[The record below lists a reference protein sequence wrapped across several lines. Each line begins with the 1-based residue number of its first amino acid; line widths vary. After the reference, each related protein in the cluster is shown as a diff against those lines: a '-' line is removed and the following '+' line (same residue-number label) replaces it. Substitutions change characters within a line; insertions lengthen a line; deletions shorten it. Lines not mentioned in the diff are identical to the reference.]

1 MDASLG
7 ISRRT
12 LLRRGAAVGGLVW
25 TAPVVHTL
33 AAPAAS
39 AGTPVDGLSYVAVL
53 VEYEGKYYR
62 MKYDV
67 DERKF
72 DNGGN
77 FATPSKP
84 PRQLVAPGGAPI
96 ENGPLPGGNGFLAGN
111 QVKFEAPNG
120 SKLVDY
126 MIKHG
131 PCAVGP
137 QGGQPSTGTTGP
149 WTFSPLASPPVC

>member
-53 VEYEGKYYR
+53 VECEGKYYR
-62 MKYDV
+62 MKFDV
-67 DERKF
+67 DERSLS
-72 DNGGN
+72 NGGN
-77 FATPSKP
+77 FNTPGGE
-84 PRQLVAPGGAPI
+84 LTAPGGGSI
-96 ENGPLPGGNGFLAGN
+96 ETDPVPDGQAYLVGN
-111 QVKFEAPNG
+111 QVRFEARG
-120 SKLVDY
+120 DCTLADY
-126 MIKHG
+126 LIKHG
-131 PCAVGP
+131 PCAVRQQP
-137 QGGQPSTGTTGP
+137 GQPSTGTTGP
-149 WTFSPLASPPVC
+149 WTFNPLASPPVC